1 MTLVPAE
8 QHTNG
13 YGQVQHYQPQYPQ
26 PVVPVAQ
33 QAPTQVGQALRL
45 TEWANEARAAA
56 ALASSL
62 VKTSFVPKAFAGKVE
77 EATAAILTGAEMGLS
92 PMASLR
98 AIYVIHGT
106 PGMYAKTMRAV
117 VQSHGHEIWE
127 TEATSTRV
135 TVKGRRKGSDHVESS
150 TWTMDRAKTAGV
162 TSNDQYRKNPINML
176 RARATAEVCWLVAS
190 DALSGIAASVEELE
204 DGDFERDAEAP
215 VEAVPP
221 SKRTAKRKPLER
233 MEPGAEPPVPPAR
246 GTVERVE
253 PVVEPVDDTPVE
265 SPQPQRVD
273 AQSRRM
279 FALFNDTEFKERD
292 ERLAFIGEVVG
303 RPVESSNELSSEDK
317 SFVIAALERH
327 IASSRQAES
336 DDGVAS

>member
-1 MTLVPAE
+1 MSIVPAD
-8 QHTNG
+8 QHHNG
-13 YGQVQHYQPQYPQ
+13 NYGQVQPYQAQYPQ
-26 PVVPVAQ
+26 PVVPVAAPPPV
-33 QAPTQVGQALRL
+33 QAGQALRL

-56 ALASSL
+56 SLAASL

-135 TVKGRRKGSDHVESS
+135 TVKGRRKGSDHVESA

-162 TSNDQYRKNPINML
+162 TANDQYRKNPINML

-204 DGDFERDAEAP
+204 SGDFDRDSDAA
-215 VEAVPP
+215 VESAVPA
-221 SKRTAKRKPLER
+221 KRTAKRKPLER
-233 MEPGAEPPVPPAR
+233 MEPGSEPVLPPSRA
-246 GTVERVE
+246 TVERAE
-253 PVVEPVDDTPVE
+253 PDTDPSNDAGME
-265 SPQPQRVD
+265 QPQPSRVD

-279 FALFNDTEFKERD
+279 FALFNDTVFKARE
-292 ERLAFIGEVVG
+292 ERLAFISEVVG
-303 RPVESSNELSSEDK
+303 REVGSSSDLSSDDK
-317 SFVIAALERH
+317 SLVIAALERH
-327 IASSRQAES
+327 IAEAQA
-336 DDGVAS
+336 DTDGGQP